1 MDQPLAA
8 TLLKIL
14 SAMDAGSLSFL
25 VALVTLTPMGLVLL
39 IVVFWLIEDRRRRAD
54 LSRYQKDMDRI
65 LKAYGDD
72 LRVVTGYYKDNVK
85 LVESYE
91 SLAQSL
97 HDQVVLNTQ
106 IMQRLTDAICTNQY
120 CPYGRIAKGDSPMR
134 SGF

>member
-14 SAMDAGSLSFL
+14 SAMDATTLAYL
-25 VALVTLTPMGLVLL
+25 VALVTLTPMGLVAL
-39 IVVFWLIEDRRRRAD
+39 IVAFWVIEDRRRRAD
-54 LSRYQKDMDRI
+54 LTRYQRDMDRI
-65 LKAYGDD
+65 LTAYGDD
-72 LRVVTGYYKDNVK
+72 LREVTGYYKDNVK
-85 LVESYE
+85 LVVSYE

-120 CPYGRIAKGDSPMR
+120 CPYGRISKGDSPMR
-134 SGF
+134 SGL